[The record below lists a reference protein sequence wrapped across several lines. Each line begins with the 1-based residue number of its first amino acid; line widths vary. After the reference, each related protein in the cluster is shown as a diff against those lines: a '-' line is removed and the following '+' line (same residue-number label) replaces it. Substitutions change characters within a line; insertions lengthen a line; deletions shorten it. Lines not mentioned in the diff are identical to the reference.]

1 MQNHKN
7 PQKARYFYTREEVM
21 EKDVTDLKVDVGIL
35 QTQVSNI
42 EGYYQKLDKL
52 IERVVDNQES
62 LTNQI
67 YEDMDRRKQDT
78 NDNIKELHSR
88 ITTIDRSLGDKIEL
102 TERRIMD
109 EMKQLR
115 KDITEHNTKED
126 REIKKILEWKWMAA
140 GGIIVVGWLISH
152 VKFGILEKLIN

>member
-1 MQNHKN
+1 
-7 PQKARYFYTREEVM
+7 M
-21 EKDVTDLKVDVGIL
+21 EQDVTDLKVDVGIL
-35 QTQVSNI
+35 QTQVANI
-42 EGYYQKLDKL
+42 NVYYEKLDKL

-62 LTNQI
+62 LTTQI

-88 ITTIDRSLGDKIEL
+88 MTTIDRNLADKIEL
-102 TERRIMD
+102 TERRIME

-115 KDITEHNTKED
+115 KDITDHNSKED
-126 REIKKILEWKWMAA
+126 EEIRKILEWKWMAA
-140 GGIIVVGWLISH
+140 GGIIVIGWLLSH